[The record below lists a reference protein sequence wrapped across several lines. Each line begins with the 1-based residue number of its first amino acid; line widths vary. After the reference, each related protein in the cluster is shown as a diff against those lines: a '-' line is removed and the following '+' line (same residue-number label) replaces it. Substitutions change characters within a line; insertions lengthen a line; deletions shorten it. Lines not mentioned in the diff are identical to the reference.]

1 MKKHLLL
8 SVAAISCL
16 SLSACVSDDWQGTA
30 QSILGDLSSA
40 SSTQG
45 AGLSVT
51 QITQGLKEALNV
63 GSRTVISQVGKNGG
77 FNLDPKIRIPLP
89 ATLAK
94 VDSALDTVGLG
105 YLTDDLQTKMNA
117 AAEQGSAQ
125 ALDLF
130 ISAIS
135 KMTIDDARQILS
147 GQQDAATQYLRR
159 TMGNEL
165 AAKFRPIID
174 NTLAQTGA
182 IKAFDGVTKQ
192 YAALPF
198 VSGLKTDL
206 NDYVTQ
212 KAMDGVFYYV
222 AQEEAAIRANPAK
235 RTTEILRTV
244 FGNQQ

>member
-1 MKKHLLL
+1 MKKHLFL
-8 SVAAISCL
+8 SVAAVSCL
-16 SLSACVSDDWQGTA
+16 SLSACVSDDLQGTA
-30 QSILGDLSSA
+30 QSILSGLDTTSA
-40 SSTQG
+40 QG
-45 AGLSVT
+45 VGLT
-51 QITQGLKEALNV
+51 TAQITQGLKEALNV
-63 GSRTVISQVGKNGG
+63 GSRTVVAQVGKNGG
-77 FNLDPKIRIPLP
+77 FNLDPTIRIPLP

-94 VDSALDTVGLG
+94 VDGALKTVGMG
-105 YLTDDLQTKMNA
+105 HLTADLQTKMNA

-130 ISAIS
+130 VGAIS

-182 IKAFDGVTKQ
+182 IKAFDTVTGQ

-244 FGNQQ
+244 FGNQ